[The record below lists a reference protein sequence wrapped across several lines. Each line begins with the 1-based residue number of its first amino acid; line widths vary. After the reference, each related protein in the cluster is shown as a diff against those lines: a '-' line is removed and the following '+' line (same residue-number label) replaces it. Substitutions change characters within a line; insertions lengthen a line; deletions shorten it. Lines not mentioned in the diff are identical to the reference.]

1 MRKKT
6 ENDPQ
11 ITLPKVR
18 GLATGSS
25 GQTLLPTRTQIYVND
40 ETNLTAGN
48 RLDGLR
54 QWVERYFDKAVTTCE
69 RTRKEQRRDLNL
81 FLGFL
86 ILVNGNDY
94 RPRWTP
100 RLSEE
105 FRAHLIDTLNSDGSR
120 RWGDQAV
127 NRILYTLK
135 TFAKW
140 LHRTHAFPLGDP
152 MENIRAARLAN
163 PLEIERA
170 LTNNERN
177 RLLDAADDLPINGG
191 KSKCRRRYVN
201 KEERPVRKGYR
212 PYRNRAI
219 IYTLVETGMRRTAV
233 TSLNIADIDYD
244 QQSVTV
250 MEKGRITHTY
260 QISKK
265 GLEVIGEYIQYERER
280 DLVKEEFPALFLS
293 ACTNPNGKGR
303 LSATAINEIWNDVCK
318 VADIK
323 GKTPHS
329 ARHAMGRY
337 IMEKKGNV
345 AAVQRQLGHRNAAYS
360 MLYSRITKKELNAVL
375 DQRNHQA

>member
-1 MRKKT
+1 MGKRT

-11 ITLPKVR
+11 ITLPKNCDLETSPMR
-18 GLATGSS
+18 P
-25 GQTLLPTRTQIYVND
+25 TLLPNRTQSYVND
-40 ETNLTAGN
+40 EGSLTTGN

-54 QWVERYFDKAVTTCE
+54 QWVERYFDNAVTTCK
-69 RTRKEQRRDLNL
+69 RTRKEQLRDLNL
-81 FLGFL
+81 FLGFM
-86 ILVNGNDY
+86 ILVNGNDF

-105 FRAHLIDTLNSDGSR
+105 FRAHLIDTLNGDGSR
-120 RWGDQAV
+120 RWGDRAV

-140 LHRTHAFPLGDP
+140 VHRFHTFPLGDP

-170 LTNNERN
+170 LTKNERN
-177 RLLDAADDLPINGG
+177 RLLDAADDLPKNGG
-191 KSKCRRRYVN
+191 RSKCRRRYVN

-219 IYTLVETGMRRTAV
+219 IYTLVETGMRRNAV

-244 QQSVTV
+244 KQSVTV
-250 MEKGRITHTY
+250 MEKGRLMHTY

-265 GLEVIGEYIQYERER
+265 GLEVINEYIQHERGR
-280 DLVKEEFPALFLS
+280 DLAKKEFPALFLS

-303 LSATAINEIWNDVCK
+303 LSAAAINEIWNDICK

-323 GKTPHS
+323 GRTPHS
-329 ARHAMGRY
+329 ARHAMGRW
-337 IMEKKGNV
+337 IIEDTGNV
-345 AAVQRQLGHRNAAYS
+345 EAVQRQLGHRNAAYS
-360 MLYSRITKKELNAVL
+360 MLYSRITTKELNTVL
-375 DQRNHQA
+375 DKRNHQA